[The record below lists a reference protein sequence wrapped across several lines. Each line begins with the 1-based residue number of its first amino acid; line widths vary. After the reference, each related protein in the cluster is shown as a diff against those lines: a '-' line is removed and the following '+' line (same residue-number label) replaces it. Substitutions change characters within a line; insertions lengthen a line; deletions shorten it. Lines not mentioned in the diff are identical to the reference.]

1 MKSHCGA
8 EDYAANAPWAM
19 VPLKPNELRRP
30 EDIGIISLSVVSARP
45 NKSTT
50 MKKED
55 FEDRIDSKCA
65 FNLRV

>member
-1 MKSHCGA
+1 
-8 EDYAANAPWAM
+8 M

-30 EDIGIISLSVVSARP
+30 RDIISLPLIVSARA